1 MTSIKITESVDASN
15 SRLADLK
22 RSLMNP
28 KRVVETPKAAYIE
41 NIQPK
46 GSCGAY
52 LARITI
58 GDHHDAVEVIGF
70 GEEECLSRCKV
81 IIDAFEKV

>member
-1 MTSIKITESVDASN
+1 MNRIKITESTDARN
-15 SRLADLK
+15 SRLADMK
-22 RSLMNP
+22 RELMAP
-28 KRVVETPKAAYIE
+28 KRVVETPNAAYIE
-41 NIQPK
+41 SIQPE

-81 IIDAFEKV
+81 IIDAFKKV